1 MELSKRLNMK
11 TDQLL
16 KEQEEK
22 RELEKKV
29 EELKE
34 LNEK

>member
-1 MELSKRLNMK
+1 MK